1 MSAATSTQPVSLKA
15 LLPTAQFLGSDE
27 VLVSHA
33 TERSDL
39 VSVGSL
45 FAAIPGTKQN
55 GQEFARDA
63 VQRGATALLLDSPL
77 PDLPV
82 PQCIVPDVRR
92 AFATLCDALAGHPSE
107 QLRITGVTGTN
118 GKTTTTWLIRS
129 ILRAAGHQTGVLG
142 TIEYSDGVRRERAN
156 LTTPD
161 SSALCGWLQSMVEIG
176 STHAAMELSSHALDQ
191 GRACGTLLDVGIVT
205 NVTQDH
211 FDYHKNYETYL
222 AAKARIA
229 EHLKPEGILVL
240 NADDRGS
247 SAIVQQIAPTSR
259 IVTFGLE
266 QEADLTAKI
275 VEESTAGTRFV
286 LACGAK
292 AEEVFTPLIGRHNV
306 ANCLAAAAATQHFGI
321 PLKTISLGIELL
333 CAVPGRFERVVAG
346 QPFDL
351 FVDFAHTQDAL
362 LRCVTNLR
370 QLTTG
375 RLIVVF
381 GAGGDR
387 DRSKRPKMAQAVLG
401 SDLIVVT
408 SDNPRTEDP
417 QQIIADILAGFSH
430 GTSNDAPPPTEL
442 VSVETGLRTT
452 SEKSLVQKPQNYRD
466 KLGGV
471 CVDAHDVPPL
481 YVEPDRRAA
490 IRWALEQACPGDCLL
505 IAGKG
510 HETEQIIGTERFPF
524 DDREVAQSAWHDI
537 ALSREAMADTNSQT
551 V

>member
-1 MSAATSTQPVSLKA
+1 MSATASTQPVSLKT
-15 LLPTAQFLGSDE
+15 LLSTAQFVGGDDIC
-27 VLVSHA
+27 VSHA

-39 VSVGSL
+39 VSAGSL
-45 FAAIPGTKQN
+45 FAAIPGTKLN

-63 VQRGATALLLDSPL
+63 VQRGAAALLLDQPMPEL
-77 PDLPV
+77 DV
-82 PQCIVPDVRR
+82 PQCLVPDVRR
-92 AFATLCDALAGHPSE
+92 AFALLCDALAGHPSE
-107 QLRITGVTGTN
+107 QLRLTGVTGTN

-142 TIEYSDGVRRERAN
+142 TIEYSDGMRRERAN

-161 SSALCGWLQSMVEIG
+161 SSALCRWLKSMVDVG

-247 SAIVQQIAPTSR
+247 SAIAQQIAPTSR

-266 QEADLTAKI
+266 QDADLTATI

-286 LACGAK
+286 LGCGAES
-292 AEEVFTPLIGRHNV
+292 EEVFTPLIGRHNV
-306 ANCLAAAAATQHFGI
+306 ANCLAAAAATHHFGV
-321 PLKTISLGIELL
+321 PLKTIGLGIELL
-333 CAVPGRFERVVAG
+333 YAVPGRFERVVAG
-346 QPFDL
+346 QPFDV

-362 LRCVTNLR
+362 LRCVTNLQ
-370 QLTTG
+370 QLSSG
-375 RLIVVF
+375 RLIVLF

-387 DRSKRPKMAQAVLG
+387 DRNKRPKMAQAVQG
-401 SDLIVVT
+401 SDLIIVT
-408 SDNPRTEDP
+408 SDNPRTENP
-417 QQIIADILAGFSH
+417 QQIIADILAGFDEH
-430 GTSNDAPPPTEL
+430 
-442 VSVETGLRTT
+442 
-452 SEKSLVQKPQNYRD
+452 
-466 KLGGV
+466 
-471 CVDAHDVPPL
+471 VPAL
-481 YVEPDRRAA
+481 HVEPDRKAA
-490 IRWALEQACPGDCLL
+490 IRWTLEQAQPGDCVL

-524 DDREVAQSAWHDI
+524 DDREVAQLAWHDI
-537 ALSREAMADTNSQT
+537 ALTRA
-551 V
+551 

>member
-1 MSAATSTQPVSLKA
+1 MSVAASIQPVSLKA
-15 LLPTAQFLGSDE
+15 LLPMAQILGSNDI
-27 VLVSHA
+27 VVSHA

-39 VSVGSL
+39 VSAGSL

-63 VQRGATALLLDSPL
+63 VERGATALLLDSAMS
-77 PDLPV
+77 DLDV

-92 AFATLCDALAGHPSE
+92 AFATLCDALAGYPSE
-107 QLRITGVTGTN
+107 LLRLTGVTGTN

-129 ILRAAGHQTGVLG
+129 ILRAAGFQTGVLG
-142 TIEYSDGVRRERAN
+142 TIEYSNGVRRERAN

-161 SSALCGWLQSMVEIG
+161 SSALCRWLQSMVEVG

-191 GRACGTLLDVGIVT
+191 GRACGTMLDVGIVT

-222 AAKARIA
+222 AAKARIV

-247 SAIVQQIAPTSR
+247 SSIVQQIAPTSR

-266 QEADLTAKI
+266 QNADLTATI
-275 VEESTAGTRFV
+275 VEESTAGTKFV
-286 LACGAK
+286 LACGAE

-306 ANCLAAAAATQHFGI
+306 ANCLAAAAATHHFGI

-346 QPFDL
+346 QPFDV

-370 QLTTG
+370 QLSSR

-387 DRSKRPKMAQAVLG
+387 DRNKRPKMAQAVLG

-417 QQIIADILAGFSH
+417 QQIIADILAGIP
-430 GTSNDAPPPTEL
+430 DQ
-442 VSVETGLRTT
+442 RTD
-452 SEKSLVQKPQNYRD
+452 R
-466 KLGGV
+466 
-471 CVDAHDVPPL
+471 VPPVH
-481 YVEPDRRAA
+481 VEPDRRAA
-490 IRWALEQACPGDCLL
+490 IHWALEQARPGDCVL

-524 DDREVAQSAWHDI
+524 DDREVTQLAWHDI
-537 ALSREAMADTNSQT
+537 TASRTSQTNSST
-551 V
+551 VSVT